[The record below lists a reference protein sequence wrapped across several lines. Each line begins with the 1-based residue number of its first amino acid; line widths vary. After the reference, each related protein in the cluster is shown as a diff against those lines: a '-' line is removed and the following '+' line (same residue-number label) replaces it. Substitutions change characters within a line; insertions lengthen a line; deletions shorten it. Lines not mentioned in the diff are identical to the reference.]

1 MIALRKDNS
10 VMPADTSRP
19 FLAFAGDEATADII
33 RRVCESEGM
42 SIDNVINAD
51 LLGAIESLSDI
62 RTPPLLIIDLG
73 GASNVME
80 AAERLSEV
88 CDADARVILLGEVND
103 LHVYRDVISA
113 GVADYIVKP
122 FTDNDL
128 SESLERSRPRP
139 VAEIKPIE
147 QTVSVGTAVSTAVI
161 GVRGGVGASTIA
173 ANAAW
178 HLSHEVAKNVTL
190 IDMDLTFGT
199 QALMLDVDPGAGLG
213 DAMREPDRMDELFV
227 KRASVKLDD
236 HLRVMASETDP
247 SRGDIASAGAFSGLL
262 EFVEVDMDVVIVDV
276 PRTLAVAQP
285 EILVPFSRIVLVAEP
300 TLAAMRDVARLSTL
314 VKSTNPTAIISVVLN
329 RQGIASKEELTQKT
343 FEEGSGLNVDLKIPF
358 DPKTAFSAEASGKC
372 VLATSPRSKMGRALT
387 GVARSVAGIE
397 DTPKKPVFGFLKR
410 PSKTTSV
417 DE

>member
-10 VMPADTSRP
+10 VMPADANRP

-51 LLGAIESLSDI
+51 LLEAIESLSDI
-62 RTPPLLIIDLG
+62 RTPPLLIVDLG

-103 LHVYRDVISA
+103 LHVYRNVISA

-128 SESLERSRPRP
+128 SESLERARPRP

-262 EFVEVDMDVVIVDV
+262 EFVEADMDVVIVDV

-314 VKSTNPTAIISVVLN
+314 VKSTNPTAIISVVIN
-329 RQGIASKEELTQKT
+329 RQGIAPKEELTQKI

-372 VLATSPRSKMGRALT
+372 VLATSPRSKMGRALID
-387 GVARSVAGIE
+387 VARSVAGIE
-397 DTPKKPVFGFLKR
+397 DTSKKPVFGFLKR
-410 PSKTTSV
+410 SNKTTAV

>member
-1 MIALRKDNS
+1 MIALRKES
-10 VMPADTSRP
+10 PVMSADARRP
-19 FLAFAGDEATADII
+19 FLAFASDEATADII

-42 SIDNVINAD
+42 SIDGVINAD

-62 RTPPLLIIDLG
+62 RTPPLLIVDLG
-73 GASNVME
+73 ATLNIME

-103 LHVYRDVISA
+103 LHVYRNVISA

-128 SESLERSRPRP
+128 SESLERARPRA

-147 QTVSVGTAVSTAVI
+147 QVASVGAAVSIAVI
-161 GVRGGVGASTIA
+161 GVRGGVGASTLA

-178 HLSHEVAKNVTL
+178 HLSHDVAKSVTL

-236 HLRVMASETDP
+236 RLRVMASEIDP
-247 SRGDIASAGAFSGLL
+247 SRGDIASADAFTGLL
-262 EFVEVDMDVVIVDV
+262 EFVEADTDVVIVDV
-276 PRTLAVAQP
+276 PRTLAIAQP

-314 VKSTNPTAIISVVLN
+314 VKGANPAADITVILN
-329 RQGIASKEELTQKT
+329 RHGIAPKEELTQKT
-343 FEEGSGLNVDLKIPF
+343 FEEGSGLKVDLKIPF
-358 DPKTAFSAEASGKC
+358 EPKIAFSAEASGKC
-372 VLATSPRSKMGRALT
+372 VLATSPRSKMGRALID
-387 GVARSVAGIE
+387 VARSVAGIE
-397 DTPKKPVFGFLKR
+397 DAPKKPVFGFLKR
-410 PSKTTSV
+410 RNKSTSM
-417 DE
+417 DK